1 MANFTLDQTGQEI
14 QDILD
19 TVGNNQAT
27 SGQVLTA
34 DGNGGASWQNAGG
47 GTQNAVTLDA
57 DTQQFVATKQ
67 LNLTSG
73 YNFIIGTYANTNKFM
88 KYSSDNA
95 VLSLQKNGDA
105 LVQLNANNAQLKL
118 QKMYN
123 NAILLDVDT
132 AGQGA
137 FHTKYGDL
145 LFPQKAGTIALTSD
159 IDAKVPDAPST
170 DGTYTLKCVVSNG
183 GTTKTYQW
191 VLDNQ

>member
-34 DGNGGASWQNAGG
+34 DGNGGASWQNASG
-47 GTQNAVTLDA
+47 GTPSNMMTTDTEQTITGAKTFLGDSKIIFKPFSSTSANAAFLRIV
-57 DTQQFVATKQ
+57 
-67 LNLTSG
+67 G
-73 YNFIIGTYANTNKFM
+73 
-88 KYSSDNA
+88 
-95 VLSLQKNGDA
+95 
-105 LVQLNANNAQLKL
+105 
-118 QKMYN
+118 YN
-123 NAILLDVDT
+123 NAYKGQLLYYFNNGNIVYANNVNGNNNIT
-132 AGQGA
+132 
-137 FHTKYGDL
+137 L
-145 LFPQKAGTIALTSD
+145 LGNKTGTLALTSD

-191 VLDNQ
+191 VLDN